1 MSYIPLLSTEFLH
14 PSSLCLNKVSQP
26 IALAMAESRMLT
38 VAMKNEV
45 INDNLEKLKDLI
57 EELDQVLENQDE
69 LLSQKHELA
78 SDYTSKRD
86 TAKLLKNCHRLDLAL
101 VCFQTKVAEMQN
113 LSQYIQRNLILHSF
127 SQN

>member
-26 IALAMAESRMLT
+26 IALAMAESR
-38 VAMKNEV
+38 NEV